1 MTTLPTIVLILTA
14 VVLALSVIAS
24 MTGVL
29 WWLLGVR
36 VEQTIRA
43 EMRNSDG
50 QPLPERVEVVRREV
64 RRFSNLLAIHEHDDD
79 GKVVADILPSEGGD

>member
-14 VVLALSVIAS
+14 VVLALSVVGT
-24 MTGVL
+24 MTAVL

-79 GKVVADILPSEGGD
+79 GKVVADILPSEGD

>member
-36 VEQTIRA
+36 V
-43 EMRNSDG
+43 
-50 QPLPERVEVVRREV
+50 
-64 RRFSNLLAIHEHDDD
+64 
-79 GKVVADILPSEGGD
+79 

>member
-1 MTTLPTIVLILTA
+1 MITLPTIVLILTA
-14 VVLALSVIAS
+14 PALSVIAS

-79 GKVVADILPSEGGD
+79 GKVVADILPSEGD